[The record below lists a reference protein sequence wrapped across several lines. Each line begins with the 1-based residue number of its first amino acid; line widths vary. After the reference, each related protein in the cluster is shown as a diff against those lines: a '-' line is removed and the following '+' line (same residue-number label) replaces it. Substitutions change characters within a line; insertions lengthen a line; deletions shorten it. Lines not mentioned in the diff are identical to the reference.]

1 MMPGIAR
8 SSADDKDIYP
18 VVHLSAKVKK
28 TRIDSLL
35 TARGLVESRARAQAL
50 IMAGRVLVEGAVVDK
65 AGRLVN
71 SESLITLKEG
81 PKYVSRGGIKL
92 ASFLDELEF
101 DVEGRVA
108 LDVGASTGGFTD
120 CLLQRGAAR
129 VIAVD
134 VGKGILDYRL
144 RNDPRVMLL
153 EGRNIRYMEPS
164 DLGGAV
170 VDLAVIDVAFISLE
184 LVLPKVKELARAD
197 GRILALVKPQF
208 EVGKGEVGKGGIV
221 RDPAKHRA
229 VVERIKGFAEEL
241 GLSAI
246 AESES
251 PITGAKGNKE
261 FWLCLAC

>member
-1 MMPGIAR
+1 
-8 SSADDKDIYP
+8 
-18 VVHLSAKVKK
+18 VVHLNVKVKK

-35 TARGLVESRARAQAL
+35 TTRGLVESRARAQAL

-71 SESLITLKEG
+71 SESRITLKEG
-81 PKYVSRGGIKL
+81 LKYVSRGGIKL
-92 ASFLDELEF
+92 AGFLDEF
-101 DVEGRVA
+101 GIDCEGLVV

-120 CLLQRGAAR
+120 CLLKRGAAS

-134 VGKGILDYRL
+134 VGKGILDYTL
-144 RNDPRVMLL
+144 RNDPRVRVL

-164 DLGGAV
+164 DLGGVV
-170 VDLAVIDVAFISLE
+170 VDLAVIDVSFISLE
-184 LVLPKVKELARAD
+184 KVLGKVKELLKTD
-197 GRILALVKPQF
+197 GRIMALVKPQF

-229 VVERIKGFAEEL
+229 VVERIKGFAATL
-241 GLSAI
+241 GLHPV
-246 AESES
+246 AEGES

-261 FWLCLAC
+261 FWVYLAS